1 MIIIF
6 LSNIGTVHNNTMLSE
21 LHLASS
27 LFAHHKGKHV
37 LNFTELRGD
46 MNSKT
51 VKMKVHTGL
60 NAAR

>member
-1 MIIIF
+1 
-6 LSNIGTVHNNTMLSE
+6 MLSE